1 MVFEAVNQKVGDAGL
16 NVLINNAGISSK
28 FTRLGMVKEEQ
39 LRENFAVNTIAP
51 IMLTQTLMPLLKKGA
66 ANQADKPMSVSRAA
80 IINISSVLGSIT
92 QNDAGGFYPY
102 RCSKSALNAATK
114 SMSVD
119 LKEFGIL
126 AVCMHPGWVKTEMG
140 GPKAPLEIDTSV
152 ENILTTLQNL
162 TAEKTGSFIQH
173 DGTALPW

>member
-1 MVFEAVNQKVGDAGL
+1 
-16 NVLINNAGISSK
+16 
-28 FTRLGMVKEEQ
+28 
-39 LRENFAVNTIAP
+39 
-51 IMLTQTLMPLLKKGA
+51 
-66 ANQADKPMSVSRAA
+66 
-80 IINISSVLGSIT
+80 
-92 QNDAGGFYPY
+92 
-102 RCSKSALNAATK
+102 
-114 SMSVD
+114 MSVD